1 MIPDQEAKILYASQP
16 KKKKKKHRNNIV
28 KFKKYFKNLIHI
40 TENLFKKLSINGD
53 GSYGRKT
60 EKMVW
65 REIDSEKEEGMMS
78 SWNRCWYRTAKA
90 QSPGRD
96 NRGKVMGQVDS
107 SGRTIV

>member
-1 MIPDQEAKILYASQP
+1 MPLSQ
-16 KKKKKKHRNNIV
+16 KKKKKNHRNNIV